1 MTDIALQ
8 MGSFT
13 GDLSVSG
20 GDLLR
25 DDGLET
31 AVSLSLFT
39 DRRATR
45 DLMPDVRDV
54 DLRGYWGDVA
64 TVVEGDQTGSLL
76 WTLAREKETAQTL
89 ARARQY
95 ARDALQWMLDDKVA
109 SKIEV
114 AASYVARCVMMLTI
128 DLYRPGLQPVRYRY
142 DFEWAAQAAKR
153 AA

>member
-8 MGSFT
+8 MGRFT

-114 AASYVARCVMMLTI
+114 AASYVARGVMMLTI
-128 DLYRPGLQPVRYRY
+128 DIYRPGLQPVRYRY